1 MAVHAYYMKNE
12 HVTEEDFK
20 NVSLKS
26 PLTWIPVFNPTS
38 DELASLSKMTKIDLD
53 VFEDCLDE
61 SERSRVESED
71 YVLIVYRAPYYED
84 GDTVT
89 IPVGFIIKKNIV
101 ITICKKSVKSVEQL
115 TKLVTY
121 GRGKFIFKRDIPGIV
136 FSVIDKINEEY
147 LGVINRVG
155 DTSDFIEEKIFDISK
170 ENVQKILSLNTTLAY
185 FHSALSAN
193 IEVMKILRKGYIK
206 PFRGSECTELF
217 DDLYHDTMELI
228 DAENIQ
234 RDIINNLFD
243 MQSTIVSNELN
254 MVMKKI
260 TAIAAI
266 VMVPTLISG
275 IYGMNFRYLPI
286 GDYIYGF
293 YVLLSIMVFAVVVL
307 VWYFRRLKW
316 L

>member
-1 MAVHAYYMKNE
+1 MAVRVYYMKNE
-12 HVTEEDFK
+12 HVAEEDFK

-26 PLTWIPVFNPTS
+26 GLTWIPVFNPTS

-71 YVLIVYRAPYYED
+71 YVLIVYRAPCYED

-89 IPVGFIIKKNIV
+89 IPVGFIVKKNIV

-115 TKLVTY
+115 AKLVSY
-121 GRGKFIFKRDIPGIV
+121 GRGKYIFKRGVPGVV

-147 LGVINRVG
+147 LGVVNRVG

-193 IEVMKILRKGYIK
+193 LEVMKILRKGYIK
-206 PFRGSECTELF
+206 PFRGAECVELF

-254 MVMKKI
+254 VVMKKI

-266 VMVPTLISG
+266 IMVPTLITG
-275 IYGMNFRYLPI
+275 IYGMNFEFLPLR
-286 GDYIYGF
+286 DHVYGF
-293 YVLLSIMVFAVVVL
+293 YVLLGIMLSTVVL
-307 VWYFRRLKW
+307 LAWYFRRLKW

>member
-1 MAVHAYYMKNE
+1 MAVRVYYMKNE
-12 HVTEEDFK
+12 HVAEEDFK

-26 PLTWIPVFNPTS
+26 GLTWIPVFNPTS

-89 IPVGFIIKKNIV
+89 IPVGFIVKKNIV

-115 TKLVTY
+115 AKLVSY
-121 GRGKFIFKRDIPGIV
+121 GRGKYIFKRGVPGVV

-147 LGVINRVG
+147 LGVVNRVG

-193 IEVMKILRKGYIK
+193 LEVMKILRKGYIK
-206 PFRGSECTELF
+206 PFRGAECVELF

-254 MVMKKI
+254 VVMKKI

-266 VMVPTLISG
+266 IMVPTLITG
-275 IYGMNFRYLPI
+275 IYGMNFEFLPLR
-286 GDYIYGF
+286 DHVYGF
-293 YVLLSIMVFAVVVL
+293 YVLLGIMLSTVVL
-307 VWYFRRLKW
+307 LAWYFRRLKW